1 MVGTAIS
8 GLMEVKSKLADGLIT
23 MTTEERLLKTWR
35 TLPPSQQQEV
45 IAFTERLTNKSS
57 ATPDSPLGEKLRAIR
72 ARIVDS
78 GIPLLSDTELEK
90 EIAERRGERDSID

>member
-1 MVGTAIS
+1 
-8 GLMEVKSKLADGLIT
+8 MEVKSKLADSLIT

-35 TLPPSQQQEV
+35 TLPPARQQEV
-45 IAFTERLTNKSS
+45 LAFTERLTTNPSPTS
-57 ATPDSPLGEKLRAIR
+57 DSPLGEKLRAIR
-72 ARIVDS
+72 TRIVES